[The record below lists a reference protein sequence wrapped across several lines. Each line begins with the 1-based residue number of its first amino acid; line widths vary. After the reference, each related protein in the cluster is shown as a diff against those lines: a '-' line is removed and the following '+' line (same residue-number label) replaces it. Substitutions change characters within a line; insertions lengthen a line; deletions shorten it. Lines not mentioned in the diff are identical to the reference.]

1 MSILGH
7 GRGRDLNLSLDL
19 ATAGWNIG
27 RPSGGGD
34 AVQEEVSSPLVRE
47 ASVLLHRA
55 VQAIGEAKE
64 HKVRRERVVWTDALI
79 GDEQLLRDKLRDT
92 VAAIAGLERAK
103 GMPPEKVLML
113 LKGLVLD
120 ADAEKL
126 DVGAARSL
134 TDDVVRW
141 GIEAYYAA

>member
-1 MSILGH
+1 M
-7 GRGRDLNLSLDL
+7 
-19 ATAGWNIG
+19 
-27 RPSGGGD
+27 
-34 AVQEEVSSPLVRE
+34 QEEVSSPLVRE

-64 HKVRRERVVWTDALI
+64 HKVRRERVVWTDSLI

>member
-1 MSILGH
+1 M
-7 GRGRDLNLSLDL
+7 
-19 ATAGWNIG
+19 
-27 RPSGGGD
+27 
-34 AVQEEVSSPLVRE
+34 QEEVSSPLVRE

-64 HKVRRERVVWTDALI
+64 HKRRSERVVWSDSLF
-79 GDEQLLRDKLRDT
+79 GDEQILRDRLRDT
-92 VAAIAGLERAK
+92 VSAIAGLERAK

-113 LKGLVLD
+113 LKGLIVD
-120 ADAEKL
+120 AEAEKL
-126 DVGAARSL
+126 DAGEARSL

>member
-1 MSILGH
+1 
-7 GRGRDLNLSLDL
+7 
-19 ATAGWNIG
+19 
-27 RPSGGGD
+27 
-34 AVQEEVSSPLVRE
+34 VQEEVSSPLVRE

-55 VQAIGEAKE
+55 VQAIGEARE
-64 HKVRRERVVWTDALI
+64 HKQRRERVVWTDSLI
-79 GDEQLLRDKLRDT
+79 GDQQVLRDKLRDT

-126 DVGAARSL
+126 DAGAARSL

>member
-1 MSILGH
+1 M
-7 GRGRDLNLSLDL
+7 
-19 ATAGWNIG
+19 
-27 RPSGGGD
+27 
-34 AVQEEVSSPLVRE
+34 QEEVSSPLVRE

-64 HKVRRERVVWTDALI
+64 HKTRRERVVWTDALI

>member
-1 MSILGH
+1 M
-7 GRGRDLNLSLDL
+7 
-19 ATAGWNIG
+19 
-27 RPSGGGD
+27 
-34 AVQEEVSSPLVRE
+34 QQEVSSPLVRE

-55 VQAIGEAKE
+55 VQAIGEARE
-64 HKVRRERVVWTDALI
+64 HKRRSERVVWTDSLI
-79 GDEQLLRDKLRDT
+79 GDEQMLRDKLRDT

-126 DVGAARSL
+126 DASEARSL

>member
-1 MSILGH
+1 ME
-7 GRGRDLNLSLDL
+7 
-19 ATAGWNIG
+19 
-27 RPSGGGD
+27 
-34 AVQEEVSSPLVRE
+34 EEVSSPLVRE

-55 VQAIGEAKE
+55 VLAIGEGKE
-64 HKVRRERVVWTDALI
+64 HKRRSERVVWTDSLI

-92 VAAIAGLERAK
+92 VTAIAGLERAK
-103 GMPPEKVLML
+103 GVPPEKVLML
-113 LKGLVLD
+113 LKGLVID

-126 DVGAARSL
+126 DAGEARSL